1 MLFFLRLCPVYT
13 VLILLQSSQSGPVA
27 DWCHPR
33 PICGAGKPR
42 FPTHF
47 AKELRDLLKNLLQPD
62 ITKRYGML
70 KNGVSDIKDAS
81 FFKGMD
87 WIALYHR
94 EVATEHVPEV
104 KGPDDASHYEVYQE
118 VRAVLVAGRW
128 LLVAG
133 CWLLPRRAR
142 VQCDHV
148 VHVA

>member
-1 MLFFLRLCPVYT
+1 MAFHAACRARARSVPPLFVCCNSRHVYSV
-13 VLILLQSSQSGPVA
+13 VLYSLSIWV
-27 DWCHPR
+27 
-33 PICGAGKPR
+33 AGKPR

-70 KNGVSDIKDAS
+70 KNGVSDIKDSS

-94 EVATEHVPEV
+94 EVATEHTPAI

-118 VRAVLVAGRW
+118 VRAECCMLDRAVWPSG
-128 LLVAG
+128 
-133 CWLLPRRAR
+133 LPLC
-142 VQCDHV
+142 CD
-148 VHVA
+148 ALW